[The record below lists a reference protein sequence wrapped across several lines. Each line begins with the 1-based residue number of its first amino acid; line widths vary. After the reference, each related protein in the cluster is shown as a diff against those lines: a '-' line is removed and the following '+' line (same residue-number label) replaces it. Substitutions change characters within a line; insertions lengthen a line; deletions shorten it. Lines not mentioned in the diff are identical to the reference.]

1 MVQTPDNPTEESLM
15 KPGDVVNE
23 TCIVTTNEERTILS
37 QARTVQKLEVLKRT
51 SMKKGKLNE
60 VYIISKAWYN
70 KWKEYTMYGFV
81 KRSSKHPEFY
91 KNRPKPYTLKPTNH
105 PGKIDNSDLLV
116 PISDFLNNND
126 TNDMKNI
133 VIASEKVFKKDFKMV
148 SKPIWNLLVGYFGG
162 GPTILR
168 NLKQEEG
175 STEFDIY
182 HSKIQ
187 FVFVPSREVITDKEY
202 IANNVKMFTMYVN
215 EFSTLNDVN
224 DEINKILSTKENEA
238 LRLSLG
244 ITDIKKSIDF
254 FIYKLKRGITY
265 QNLLDF
271 ISNKIDDIKTGKTI
285 NAEGY
290 LDKIM
295 RYLTVKHLNISE
307 NGHVLLCEYSTKNAS
322 MFIVN
327 SDCNVKNYMVR
338 THPNDFDRKR
348 VNFVHRMEI
357 DDIPYKNYAMIIDD
371 EEEDF
376 SKVELSKENNRGGL
390 VGLRNLGNTC
400 FMNTGLQCLSNCP
413 ELTHYFIDDFYKKHI
428 NKDNPIGS
436 GGKLAEAYGEL
447 MKKIWYGSKTSFP
460 PYKFKSAISK
470 FQSMFS
476 GFAQHDTHEFLGFL
490 LDGLH
495 EDLNK
500 VLSKPYVKT
509 PDEQEKD
516 DDVEATKSWN
526 RFLMRNQSLLVD
538 LFYGMYK
545 STVYCQN
552 KECNNISRAFD
563 PFATLSLSITSTS
576 RQYSIKCFFVFF
588 DISIPILSFCTVINK
603 DMSVGI
609 FRKKIGLILGI
620 KPDSFD
626 ILKQMG
632 SEYVQINTESHAT
645 IDSFIKG
652 NNTLYLVQM
661 PPYVTGETN
670 VDYKGIYSKVQETIQ
685 NTENNF
691 MEMSDIAEIDGEKTI
706 VEKMSKGEPGVG
718 DKNEWIKAVLYQYSY
733 DEAIGNSKPEE
744 RVSFPRIIYV
754 NKKWT
759 GADFYDYIIRY
770 FSFVL
775 HKIKEGQN
783 ETQNNV
789 NSITSSDID
798 KNVIFPNLD
807 TITKKMNSNV
817 TLSAQKKINYPFIV
831 IYGKI
836 QKIYSCKM
844 TLNDD
849 WKNLV
854 FFSSSSSKVLETIVD
869 KLVPS
874 NEKLSNYELLFKIAW
889 LPQYKDMLKE
899 LYSQINEIDYTPE
912 IKQSTEGVSL
922 LDLIENFSKKE
933 QLTAENQ
940 WFCPKCKSEQL
951 AEKKMEIYSCP
962 DVLIIHLKRFRNEQ
976 KLDTLVNFP
985 LRDLDMTQ
993 YVKKNNEEKYIYDLF
1008 AVGNHY
1014 GSIHGGHYV
1023 AYAKN
1028 YIKDKWYEFN
1038 DDSVNEINESG
1049 VVTQSAYTLFYRR
1062 RVERNEKQLEILYTK
1077 EFIEITP

>member
-1 MVQTPDNPTEESLM
+1 
-15 KPGDVVNE
+15 
-23 TCIVTTNEERTILS
+23 
-37 QARTVQKLEVLKRT
+37 
-51 SMKKGKLNE
+51 
-60 VYIISKAWYN
+60 
-70 KWKEYTMYGFV
+70 
-81 KRSSKHPEFY
+81 
-91 KNRPKPYTLKPTNH
+91 
-105 PGKIDNSDLLV
+105 
-116 PISDFLNNND
+116 
-126 TNDMKNI
+126 
-133 VIASEKVFKKDFKMV
+133 
-148 SKPIWNLLVGYFGG
+148 
-162 GPTILR
+162 
-168 NLKQEEG
+168 
-175 STEFDIY
+175 
-182 HSKIQ
+182 
-187 FVFVPSREVITDKEY
+187 
-202 IANNVKMFTMYVN
+202 
-215 EFSTLNDVN
+215 
-224 DEINKILSTKENEA
+224 
-238 LRLSLG
+238 
-244 ITDIKKSIDF
+244 
-254 FIYKLKRGITY
+254 
-265 QNLLDF
+265 
-271 ISNKIDDIKTGKTI
+271 
-285 NAEGY
+285 
-290 LDKIM
+290 
-295 RYLTVKHLNISE
+295 
-307 NGHVLLCEYSTKNAS
+307 
-322 MFIVN
+322 
-327 SDCNVKNYMVR
+327 
-338 THPNDFDRKR
+338 
-348 VNFVHRMEI
+348 
-357 DDIPYKNYAMIIDD
+357 
-371 EEEDF
+371 
-376 SKVELSKENNRGGL
+376 
-390 VGLRNLGNTC
+390 
-400 FMNTGLQCLSNCP
+400 
-413 ELTHYFIDDFYKKHI
+413 
-428 NKDNPIGS
+428 
-436 GGKLAEAYGEL
+436 
-447 MKKIWYGSKTSFP
+447 
-460 PYKFKSAISK
+460 
-470 FQSMFS
+470 
-476 GFAQHDTHEFLGFL
+476 
-490 LDGLH
+490 
-495 EDLNK
+495 
-500 VLSKPYVKT
+500 
-509 PDEQEKD
+509 
-516 DDVEATKSWN
+516 
-526 RFLMRNQSLLVD
+526 
-538 LFYGMYK
+538 
-545 STVYCQN
+545 
-552 KECNNISRAFD
+552 
-563 PFATLSLSITSTS
+563 
-576 RQYSIKCFFVFF
+576 
-588 DISIPILSFCTVINK
+588 
-603 DMSVGI
+603 MSVGI

-807 TITKKMNSNV
+807 TITKKMKTNV

-854 FFSSSSSKVLETIVD
+854 FFSSSSSTVLKTIVD

-1062 RVERNEKQLEILYTK
+1062 RVERNEKQLEIIYTK